1 MKIIV
6 DVKNAKKYFP
16 INKSFLSNNRNME
29 NVKAVDNVTLSIIKG
44 ETIGV
49 VGESGSG
56 KTTLGRLILHIYTPT
71 EGNVIYN
78 GVDISNISYS
88 DFQPY
93 KKKLQMIFQDPLSS
107 LNPRMTV
114 KDILEEPMRIHN
126 LGTTEERDGK
136 INKLLGLVGLHKGH
150 KNRYPHEF
158 SGGQRQRIGIA
169 RALATEPEVIVCD
182 EPVSSLDVSI
192 QAQIINL
199 LKEMQ
204 SVFNLTY
211 IFITHNIVMV
221 RHISHRVAIMYMGKI
236 VELMESDVIF
246 KNPLHP
252 YTKALISS
260 VPQAIPKRKTGKDIL
275 WGEISTLTSLPSGC
289 RFHPRCPLAEET
301 CRQIDPALE
310 EKEKNH
316 FVACHRVSK
325 ALEQLSCMKC
335 DISL

>member
-6 DVKNAKKYFP
+6 EVKNIKKYFP
-16 INKSFLSNNRNME
+16 VNKNFLSNNRNNR
-29 NVKAVDNVTLSIIKG
+29 NVKAVDNVTLSIAKG
-44 ETIGV
+44 ETIGI

-56 KTTLGRLILHIYTPT
+56 KTTLGRLILRIYTPT

-78 GVDISNISYS
+78 GVDISDISYA

-93 KKKLQMIFQDPLSS
+93 KKKLQMIFQDTLSS

-114 KDILEEPMRIHN
+114 KDILEEPMQIHS
-126 LGTTEERDGK
+126 LGDKEERDGR

-252 YTKALISS
+252 YTQALISS
-260 VPQAIPKRKTGKDIL
+260 VPKTMPKRQACKDFL
-275 WGEISTLTSLPSGC
+275 KGEISTTSLPSGC
-289 RFHPRCPLAEET
+289 RFHPRCPLAEEK
-301 CRQIDPALE
+301 CRQIDPVLE

-325 ALEQLSCMKC
+325 TSYQ
-335 DISL
+335 